1 MRQTK
6 ATQMNIINLKK
17 SKYLF
22 YIINNYC
29 VIMVEV
35 VIINSSDVYSQI
47 LADLESTAKEAQM
60 SNLAFNEWCS

>member
-1 MRQTK
+1 
-6 ATQMNIINLKK
+6 
-17 SKYLF
+17 
-22 YIINNYC
+22 
-29 VIMVEV
+29 MVEV